1 MADLNG
7 QPQNPGMHQ
16 DVATPPV
23 METLQPTS
31 ANTEVDQVVQEDPA
45 KMIQLLLTEMQE
57 LRQDFDTKVKYDESK
72 ERQLDSMHRELQMYR
87 EGLHFKILRPLFIDL
102 IAVHDDLGKLIDGLS
117 FQATEYELA
126 QMIDNLKSFQ
136 ATIEDI
142 LFRNG
147 VESYCLDSDTYVPS
161 KQRVFQVI
169 DTTEPAQDK
178 QIARRLR
185 KGFEYEGRVLRPELV
200 ATYRAV

>member
-31 ANTEVDQVVQEDPA
+31 ENTEVDQVVQEDPA

>member
-72 ERQLDSMHRELQMYR
+72 E
-87 EGLHFKILRPLFIDL
+87 
-102 IAVHDDLGKLIDGLS
+102 
-117 FQATEYELA
+117 
-126 QMIDNLKSFQ
+126 
-136 ATIEDI
+136 
-142 LFRNG
+142 
-147 VESYCLDSDTYVPS
+147 
-161 KQRVFQVI
+161 QVI
-169 DTTEPAQDK
+169 LEGNAGNPAVLKRQKVRGMEGDEVTGRK
-178 QIARRLR
+178 IIYLR
-185 KGFEYEGRVLRPELV
+185 STGEYKVEDAQSIRV
-200 ATYRAV
+200 AQ